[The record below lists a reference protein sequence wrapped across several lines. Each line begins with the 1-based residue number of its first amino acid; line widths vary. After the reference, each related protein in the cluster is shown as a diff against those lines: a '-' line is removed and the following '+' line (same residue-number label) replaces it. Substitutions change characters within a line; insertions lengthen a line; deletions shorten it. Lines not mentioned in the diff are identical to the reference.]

1 MYGFIICDD
10 ISMIEIRGGEKAS
23 LKLLN
28 FGNPFGTLKNTLVY
42 IFIYTPPILKKKQ
55 SMMHVLLDDIR

>member
-1 MYGFIICDD
+1 MYLHTN
-10 ISMIEIRGGEKAS
+10 MIHTSTGPYIYI
-23 LKLLN
+23 
-28 FGNPFGTLKNTLVY
+28 Y

>member
-42 IFIYTPPILKKKQ
+42 IYSIIFYISMIYVG
-55 SMMHVLLDDIR
+55 HLLIY